1 MAKECFVPYLV
12 EMVLEK
18 KNKNDKSLQTDQRQ
32 TKYKIKHVKSYNNTS
47 VKKKPTTRCLQ
58 LFKSMNHNFQ
68 LSHILQYLPQRDI
81 IMKSFLFKS

>member
-47 VKKKPTTRCLQ
+47 VKKKTNYQVFAT
-58 LFKSMNHNFQ
+58 F
-68 LSHILQYLPQRDI
+68 
-81 IMKSFLFKS
+81 

>member
-32 TKYKIKHVKSYNNTS
+32 TKYKIKHVKSYKNTS
-47 VKKKPTTRCLQ
+47 VQKKTQ
-58 LFKSMNHNFQ
+58 LKKQLPGVCNFLNQ
-68 LSHILQYLPQRDI
+68 
-81 IMKSFLFKS
+81 